1 MSQTNNLNNM
11 KSINKIISIAF
22 VGLCLVSFTSCD
34 KISNVFDRNREE
46 TNNVNDLMTQN
57 SNNANDDAA
66 EQARMDSINKAKQDS
81 VNRAAET
88 ERKTQ
93 ELSDKLTE
101 QESSLSDISNKVNK
115 MEKDLDGMMDKS
127 SAYTFMVVE
136 FIMFLLIIWYLYEK
150 QSKRIK
156 KMRGKLHNLEES
168 EGGMSEIQV
177 NRRIQMAINDLAKQI
192 NNKNKSQ
199 DDRMDDIVKRL
210 IKLEGPND
218 AYSQYAQT
226 SFQQPQ
232 PEAPKKEDSKKSDT
246 FYMPRTRMN
255 LQFDDSKKKYV
266 KDETTYF
273 KFVVKKGNKAEFT
286 FDPQENNIVGAY
298 DDREN
303 SLVTVCDV
311 ESKSPTPSRYNNITP
326 GEAELSNGTWHVTRK
341 LKLEYV

>member
-1 MSQTNNLNNM
+1 M
-11 KSINKIISIAF
+11 KYTKNIIPVAFLAISIT
-22 VGLCLVSFTSCD
+22 SFTSCD
-34 KISNVFDRNREE
+34 EISGIFDRATPTAHTTEAE
-46 TNNVNDLMTQN
+46 Y
-57 SNNANDDAA
+57 ANTESKEGATESLSKAKEDSLAQVRKDSLARVEAA
-66 EQARMDSINKAKQDS
+66 QQDKEIVDKLSSQSDSINGLNSKFAD
-81 VNRAAET
+81 
-88 ERKTQ
+88 
-93 ELSDKLTE
+93 L
-101 QESSLSDISNKVNK
+101 
-115 MEKDLDGMMDKS
+115 EKKSENLMDKS
-127 SAYTFMVVE
+127 SAYTFVMVE
-136 FIMFLLIIWYLYEK
+136 FILFLLILWYLYVK
-150 QSKRIK
+150 LSNRIK
-156 KMRGKLHNLEES
+156 KLKSRLHIIEKPD
-168 EGGMSEIQV
+168 GGISEIQV
-177 NRRIQMAINDLAKQI
+177 DRKIQTSINNWAKQL

-226 SFQQPQ
+226 S
-232 PEAPKKEDSKKSDT
+232 EDSKKEDSKKSDT
-246 FYMPRTRMN
+246 FYMPRTRMER
-255 LQFDDSKKKYV
+255 QFDDSKKKLV

-326 GEAELSNGTWHVTRK
+326 GEAELSNGTWNVTRK

>member
-1 MSQTNNLNNM
+1 ME
-11 KSINKIISIAF
+11 I
-22 VGLCLVSFTSCD
+22 
-34 KISNVFDRNREE
+34 FDRS
-46 TNNVNDLMTQN
+46 TQTEYTTEAE
-57 SNNANDDAA
+57 SANTESKEGAT
-66 EQARMDSINKAKQDS
+66 DSLSKAKEDS
-81 VNRAAET
+81 LAQVRKDSLARVEAAQAKEIV
-88 ERKTQ
+88 
-93 ELSDKLTE
+93 DKL
-101 QESSLSDISNKVNK
+101 SSLSDSINGLNSKFADLE
-115 MEKDLDGMMDKS
+115 EKSENLMDKS
-127 SAYTFMVVE
+127 SAYTFMMVE
-136 FIMFLLIIWYLYEK
+136 FILFLLILWYLYVK
-150 QSKRIK
+150 LSNRIK
-156 KMRGKLHNLEES
+156 KLKIRLHNIEKS
-168 EGGMSEIQV
+168 DGGISEIQV
-177 NRRIQMAINDLAKQI
+177 NRKIYDLAKQI

-246 FYMPRTRMN
+246 FYMPRTRMEE
-255 LQFDDSKKKYV
+255 QFDDSKKKYV

-326 GEAELSNGTWHVTRK
+326 GEAELRNGIWHVTRK

>member
-1 MSQTNNLNNM
+1 M
-11 KSINKIISIAF
+11 KYTKNIIPVAFLAISIT
-22 VGLCLVSFTSCD
+22 SFTSCD
-34 KISNVFDRNREE
+34 KIMEIFDRS
-46 TNNVNDLMTQN
+46 TQTEYTTEAE
-57 SNNANDDAA
+57 SANTESKEGAT
-66 EQARMDSINKAKQDS
+66 DSLSKAKEDS
-81 VNRAAET
+81 LAQVRKDSLARVEAAQAKEIV
-88 ERKTQ
+88 
-93 ELSDKLTE
+93 DKL
-101 QESSLSDISNKVNK
+101 SSLSDSINGLNSKFADLE
-115 MEKDLDGMMDKS
+115 EKSENLMDKS
-127 SAYTFMVVE
+127 SAYTFMMVE
-136 FIMFLLIIWYLYEK
+136 FILFLLILWYLYVK
-150 QSKRIK
+150 LSNRIK
-156 KMRGKLHNLEES
+156 KLKSRLHNIEKS
-168 EGGMSEIQV
+168 DGGISEIQV
-177 NRRIQMAINDLAKQI
+177 NRNIYDLAKQI

-246 FYMPRTRMN
+246 FYMPRTRMEE
-255 LQFDDSKKKYV
+255 QFDDSKKKYV

-326 GEAELSNGTWHVTRK
+326 GEAELRNGIWHVTRK

>member
-1 MSQTNNLNNM
+1 M
-11 KSINKIISIAF
+11 KYTKNIIPVAFLAISIT
-22 VGLCLVSFTSCD
+22 SFTSCD
-34 KISNVFDRNREE
+34 EISGIFDRATPTAHTTEAE
-46 TNNVNDLMTQN
+46 Y
-57 SNNANDDAA
+57 ANTESKEGATESLSKAKEDSLAQVRKDSLARVEAA
-66 EQARMDSINKAKQDS
+66 QQDKEIVDKLSSQSDSINGLNSKFAD
-81 VNRAAET
+81 
-88 ERKTQ
+88 
-93 ELSDKLTE
+93 L
-101 QESSLSDISNKVNK
+101 
-115 MEKDLDGMMDKS
+115 EKKSENLMDKS

-136 FIMFLLIIWYLYEK
+136 FILFLLILWYLYVK
-150 QSKRIK
+150 LSNRIK
-156 KMRGKLHNLEES
+156 KLKSRLHIIEKPD
-168 EGGMSEIQV
+168 GGISEIQV
-177 NRRIQMAINDLAKQI
+177 DRKIQTSINNWAKQL

-226 SFQQPQ
+226 S
-232 PEAPKKEDSKKSDT
+232 EDSKKEDSKKSDT
-246 FYMPRTRMN
+246 FYMPRTRMER
-255 LQFDDSKKKYV
+255 QFDDSKKKLV

-326 GEAELSNGTWHVTRK
+326 GEAELSNGTWNVTRK

>member
-1 MSQTNNLNNM
+1 M
-11 KSINKIISIAF
+11 KYTKNIIPVAFLAISIT
-22 VGLCLVSFTSCD
+22 SFTSCD
-34 KISNVFDRNREE
+34 EISGIFDRATPTAHTTEAE
-46 TNNVNDLMTQN
+46 Y
-57 SNNANDDAA
+57 ANTESKEGATESLSKAKEDSLAQVRKDSLARVEAA
-66 EQARMDSINKAKQDS
+66 QQDKEIVDKLSSQSDSINGLNSKFAD
-81 VNRAAET
+81 
-88 ERKTQ
+88 
-93 ELSDKLTE
+93 L
-101 QESSLSDISNKVNK
+101 
-115 MEKDLDGMMDKS
+115 EKKSENLMDKS

-136 FIMFLLIIWYLYEK
+136 FILFLLILWYLYVK
-150 QSKRIK
+150 LSNRIK
-156 KMRGKLHNLEES
+156 KLKSRLHIIEKPD
-168 EGGMSEIQV
+168 GGISEIQV
-177 NRRIQMAINDLAKQI
+177 DRKIQTSINNWAKQL

-226 SFQQPQ
+226 S
-232 PEAPKKEDSKKSDT
+232 EDSKKEDSKKSDT
-246 FYMPRTRMN
+246 FYMPRTRMER
-255 LQFDDSKKKYV
+255 QFDDSKKKLV

-273 KFVVKKGNKAEFT
+273 KFVVKKGNKEEFT

-326 GEAELSNGTWHVTRK
+326 GEAELSNGTWNVTRK

>member
-1 MSQTNNLNNM
+1 M
-11 KSINKIISIAF
+11 KYPKNIIPVVFLAISIT
-22 VGLCLVSFTSCD
+22 SFTSCD
-34 KISNVFDRNREE
+34 RNSGISDGATPTENTTEAECANTESTEGATESRSEDNEDSLAQVRKDSLAPVEPAQQAEE
-46 TNNVNDLMTQN
+46 IEDNLSSQ
-57 SNNANDDAA
+57 S
-66 EQARMDSINKAKQDS
+66 DSINGLNSKFAD
-81 VNRAAET
+81 
-88 ERKTQ
+88 
-93 ELSDKLTE
+93 L
-101 QESSLSDISNKVNK
+101 
-115 MEKDLDGMMDKS
+115 EKKSENLMDKS

-136 FIMFLLIIWYLYEK
+136 FILFLLILWYLYVK
-150 QSKRIK
+150 LSNQIK
-156 KMRGKLHNLEES
+156 KLKSRLHDMKS
-168 EGGMSEIQV
+168 VGGISEIQV
-177 NRRIQMAINDLAKQI
+177 NSKIQTSINDLAKQI

-246 FYMPRTRMN
+246 FYMPRTRMD

-303 SLVTVCDV
+303 SLLTVCDV
-311 ESKSPTPSRYNNITP
+311 ESKRQTPSRYNNITP
-326 GEAELSNGTWHVTRK
+326 GEAELRNGTWHVTRK

>member
-1 MSQTNNLNNM
+1 M
-11 KSINKIISIAF
+11 IIIA
-22 VGLCLVSFTSCD
+22 GY
-34 KISNVFDRNREE
+34 
-46 TNNVNDLMTQN
+46 
-57 SNNANDDAA
+57 ANTGSKEGAT
-66 EQARMDSINKAKQDS
+66 ESLSKAKEDS
-81 VNRAAET
+81 LAQVRKDSLARVEAAQQAKEIV
-88 ERKTQ
+88 
-93 ELSDKLTE
+93 DKL
-101 QESSLSDISNKVNK
+101 SSLSDSINGLNSKFADL
-115 MEKDLDGMMDKS
+115 EKKSENLMDKS

-136 FIMFLLIIWYLYEK
+136 FILFLLILWYLYVK
-150 QSKRIK
+150 LSNRIK
-156 KMRGKLHNLEES
+156 KLKSRLQNIEKS
-168 EGGMSEIQV
+168 DGGISEIQV
-177 NRRIQMAINDLAKQI
+177 NRKIQTSINDLTKQI

-210 IKLEGPND
+210 IKIEGPND
-218 AYSQYAQT
+218 AYSQYAQS

-246 FYMPRTRMN
+246 FYMPRTRME

-326 GEAELSNGTWHVTRK
+326 GEAELRNGTWQVIRK

>member
-1 MSQTNNLNNM
+1 M
-11 KSINKIISIAF
+11 KYKKNIIPVAFLAISIT
-22 VGLCLVSFTSCD
+22 SFTSCD
-34 KISNVFDRNREE
+34 KISGIFDRSTPTENTTEAE
-46 TNNVNDLMTQN
+46 Y
-57 SNNANDDAA
+57 ANTESKKGATESLSKAKEDSLAQVRKASLAHVEAA
-66 EQARMDSINKAKQDS
+66 QQAKEIVDKLSSQSDSINGLNSKFSDLEKKS
-81 VNRAAET
+81 VN
-88 ERKTQ
+88 
-93 ELSDKLTE
+93 L
-101 QESSLSDISNKVNK
+101 
-115 MEKDLDGMMDKS
+115 MDKS

-136 FIMFLLIIWYLYEK
+136 FILFLLILWYLYVK
-150 QSKRIK
+150 LSNRIK
-156 KMRGKLHNLEES
+156 KLKSRLHNIEKS
-168 EGGMSEIQV
+168 DGGISEIQV
-177 NRRIQMAINDLAKQI
+177 NRKIQTSINDLVKQI

-232 PEAPKKEDSKKSDT
+232 PEAPKKEDPKKSNT
-246 FYMPRTRMN
+246 FYMPRTRMD

-326 GEAELSNGTWHVTRK
+326 GEAELRNGTWHVTRK

>member
-1 MSQTNNLNNM
+1 M
-11 KSINKIISIAF
+11 KYTKNIIPVAFLAISIT
-22 VGLCLVSFTSCD
+22 SFTSCD
-34 KISNVFDRNREE
+34 EISGIFDRATPTAHTTEAE
-46 TNNVNDLMTQN
+46 Y
-57 SNNANDDAA
+57 ANTESKEGATESLSKAKEDSLAQVRKDSLARVEAA
-66 EQARMDSINKAKQDS
+66 QQDKEIVDKLSSQSDSINGLNSKFAD
-81 VNRAAET
+81 
-88 ERKTQ
+88 
-93 ELSDKLTE
+93 L
-101 QESSLSDISNKVNK
+101 
-115 MEKDLDGMMDKS
+115 EKKSENLMDKS

-136 FIMFLLIIWYLYEK
+136 FILFLLILWYLYVK
-150 QSKRIK
+150 LGNRIK
-156 KMRGKLHNLEES
+156 KLKSSLHNIEKS
-168 EGGMSEIQV
+168 DGGISEIQV
-177 NRRIQMAINDLAKQI
+177 DRKIQTSINDWAKQLY
-192 NNKNKSQ
+192 NKNKSQ

-226 SFQQPQ
+226 S
-232 PEAPKKEDSKKSDT
+232 EDPKKEDSKKSDT
-246 FYMPRTRMN
+246 FYMPRTRMER
-255 LQFDDSKKKYV
+255 QFDDSKKKLV

-326 GEAELSNGTWHVTRK
+326 GEAELSNGTWNVTRK